1 MCGVRDKWLTD
12 DLPVEGLGEV
22 ELVLAEREVLQGQQ
36 AEDTIAQRSEPV
48 HEV

>member
-1 MCGVRDKWLTD
+1 MRGQWLTD
-12 DLPVEGLGEV
+12 YLPLGGLDEV

-48 HEV
+48 HEHEV